1 MKFKAAKKAWA
12 PALVVPKEV
21 MDWKRYA
28 DPINQ
33 KLIERTKNSVW
44 LDNSIPLEAHKPEQI
59 IREPHKSY
67 KWEVI

>member
-12 PALVVPKEV
+12 PALVVPKDV

-44 LDNSIPLEAHKPEQI
+44 LDNSIPLEKRKQPKSKP
-59 IREPHKSY
+59 RKNY
-67 KWEVI
+67 NWEAL